1 MTKAVLAT
9 LQLPHQSAQEV
20 EDNLTELVQL
30 AEDAGLT
37 VVAKV
42 VQNRPRVV
50 PATYIGLGKIMEIK
64 ELLSDDEHIVIFD
77 DELTP
82 AQQGNLSELLDAPV
96 LDRTQLILDIFAR
109 RARTKEGKIQV
120 ELAQLK
126 YLLPR
131 LTGHGTALSRLGG
144 GIGTR
149 GPGETKLET
158 DREGFASALIL
169 KMNWSWCARCANYR
183 WLAEKRPMCLWLR
196 WLVIR
201 MRANLRCF
209 RL

>member
-1 MTKAVLAT
+1 MTKAVLAA
-9 LQLPHQSAQEV
+9 LQSPHQPDQEIV
-20 EDNLTELVQL
+20 DNLVELAQL

-37 VVAKV
+37 VVGQVIQK
-42 VQNRPRVV
+42 RPAPV
-50 PATYIGLGKIMEIK
+50 PATYIGLGKIEDIK
-64 ELLSDDEHIVIFD
+64 VLLSDADHIVIFD

-131 LTGHGTALSRLGG
+131 LTGHGTALSRL
-144 GIGTR
+144 
-149 GPGETKLET
+149 
-158 DREGFASALIL
+158 
-169 KMNWSWCARCANYR
+169 
-183 WLAEKRPMCLWLR
+183 
-196 WLVIR
+196 
-201 MRANLRCF
+201 
-209 RL
+209 